1 MFWYR
6 EIGKGNKFRHLKII
20 SEAIIRLKLEMT
32 IKHSNG
38 GVNVTCI
45 QMEMQVWMSS
55 LVTVEVI
62 HLGVL
67 SAQSP

>member
-1 MFWYR
+1 
-6 EIGKGNKFRHLKII
+6 
-20 SEAIIRLKLEMT
+20 MT